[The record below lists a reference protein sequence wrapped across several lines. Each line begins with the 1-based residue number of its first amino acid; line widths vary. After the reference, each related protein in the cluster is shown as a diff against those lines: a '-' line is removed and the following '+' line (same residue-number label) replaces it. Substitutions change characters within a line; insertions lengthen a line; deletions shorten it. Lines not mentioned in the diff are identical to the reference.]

1 MYAVIRTGGK
11 QYRVAPDDILEI
23 EKIEASEGEVIE
35 LGDVLMIGKDGAEP
49 KVGTPVIDGARVAAE
64 VLEQGRGEK
73 IIVFKK
79 KRRKNYRRKN
89 GHRQHLTT
97 IRVLEVLEAGQ
108 KGKKKP
114 GEGVGAKPKA
124 NTEPGESLGGASA
137 KKAKGKAEK
146 PAQEAQEKAG
156 KPAKEDKGKA
166 GKAPAQAKADAGKP
180 KKTAAKE
187 AAPSGFQKLDAPQGE
202 PDNLKALPGVGPK
215 LAEKLNEY
223 GIFHFHQLA
232 AMSEADVTEMD
243 TTLNLRGRATRDDW
257 VGQAKQMIAGGDA

>member
-23 EKIEASEGEVIE
+23 EKIEAAEGEVIE
-35 LGDVLMIGKDGAEP
+35 LDDVLIIGKDGADIE
-49 KVGTPVIDGARVAAE
+49 VGTPTIEGARVAAE
-64 VLEQGRGEK
+64 VVEQGRGEK

-108 KGKKKP
+108 KGKKKA
-114 GEGVGAKPKA
+114 GESKRAQKKA
-124 NTEPGESLGGASA
+124 DPGESLGGAPAKQATGKAKA
-137 KKAKGKAEK
+137 KKDEAESGKSKKKPTAEK
-146 PAQEAQEKAG
+146 
-156 KPAKEDKGKA
+156 
-166 GKAPAQAKADAGKP
+166 
-180 KKTAAKE
+180 AAS
-187 AAPSGFQKLDAPQGE
+187 SGFEKLDAPQGE
-202 PDNLKALPGVGPK
+202 ADNLKALPGVGPK

-232 AMSEADVTEMD
+232 AMSEADVEEMD
-243 TTLNLRGRATRDDW
+243 AALNLRGRATRDDW
-257 VGQAKQMIAGGDA
+257 IGQAKQLIEDQKS

>member
-23 EKIEASEGEVIE
+23 EKIEAAEGEVIE
-35 LGDVLMIGKDGAEP
+35 LPEVLIIGKDGGEP
-49 KVGTPVIDGARVAAE
+49 QVGTPVIDGARVAAE

-79 KRRKNYRRKN
+79 KRRKNYRRKR

-108 KGKKKP
+108 KAKKKP
-114 GEGVGAKPKA
+114 GEGTGKKAKAKPKE
-124 NTEPGESLGGASA
+124 EPGEGFVGEAP
-137 KKAKGKAEK
+137 KEAKGKAEK
-146 PAQEAQEKAG
+146 AEAKAETG
-156 KPAKEDKGKA
+156 KGKK
-166 GKAPAQAKADAGKP
+166 KAAS
-180 KKTAAKE
+180 KE
-187 AAPSGFQKLDAPQGE
+187 AAGGFQKLDAPQGE
-202 PDNLKALPGVGPK
+202 PDNLKTLPGVGPK

-232 AMSEADVTEMD
+232 AMSEADLEEMD
-243 TTLNLRGRATRDDW
+243 AALNLRGRATRDDW
-257 VGQAKQMIAGGDA
+257 VGQAKQMIEGEND